1 MTISELFTTQ
11 VYSASLGR
19 VAGDLNNDILDE
31 VERLYE
37 IDEVGRQWSEDNY
50 LGGYT
55 SYSSFCELHRMSST
69 FSRLEEKIRKHVLLF
84 AEELEYDL
92 GSGTLEMSD
101 CWVNVMQAGTV
112 HTSHIHPLSCISGTY
127 YVQVPEGASGIVFE
141 DPRLG
146 FLMAAPP
153 RKKRCKKKNRSH
165 VRIQPASGKVVL
177 FESWLRHEVP
187 PSPCEDERVGVSFN
201 YIWK

>member
-1 MTISELFTTQ
+1 MATAELFVTQ

-19 VAGDLNNDILDE
+19 GSEELNNEILDE
-31 VERLYE
+31 IEQLYQV
-37 IDEVGRQWSEDNY
+37 DEVGRKWSEENY

-55 SYSSFCELHRMSST
+55 SYSSLSELHRISST
-69 FSRLEEKIRKHVLLF
+69 FARLEEKIRKHVLAYAKQLD
-84 AEELEYDL
+84 YDL
-92 GSGTLEMSD
+92 GGGTLEMSD

-153 RKKRCKKKNRSH
+153 RKKRCQKKNRAH
-165 VRIQPASGKVVL
+165 VRINPSPGKVVL

-201 YIWK
+201 YVWR